1 MRYIA
6 AKRFKQKGICGD
18 MNIPALSVCEEI
30 AGVIYFNCRAVCLS
44 TCENAHTYFAN
55 DEDGNGMERY
65 KLIAN
70 ISDKITSEEE
80 EERQKLLDIMS
91 ADSVCVQYRR
101 SDAADVWLW
110 NHAFYNA
117 SIDDLTHIAK
127 LVGA

>member
-1 MRYIA
+1 
-6 AKRFKQKGICGD
+6 
-18 MNIPALSVCEEI
+18 
-30 AGVIYFNCRAVCLS
+30 
-44 TCENAHTYFAN
+44 
-55 DEDGNGMERY
+55 MERY